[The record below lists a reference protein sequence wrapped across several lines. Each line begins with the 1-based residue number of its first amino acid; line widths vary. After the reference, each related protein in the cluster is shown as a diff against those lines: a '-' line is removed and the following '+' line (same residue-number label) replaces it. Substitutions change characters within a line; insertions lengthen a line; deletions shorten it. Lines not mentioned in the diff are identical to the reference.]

1 MNKAISATMVVLV
14 VVLPGLLVQVPQ
26 SAGADPPGGPKPP
39 AKETDITDVLG
50 ANAACYVCHVTF
62 IKEEL
67 AKTHLGKAVT
77 CIKCHG
83 PSEKHANDEN
93 IGATKPDITFKP
105 DQVDS
110 SCRQCHKGHNVSA
123 GKVIARFQERKLAT
137 KMTPACTDCHGN
149 HRIAKADHPR

>member
-1 MNKAISATMVVLV
+1 MNKVVSPTRLVLAILW
-14 VVLPGLLVQVPQ
+14 LGLLLQVPHL
-26 SAGADPPGGPKPP
+26 AGADSPRGSKPP

-93 IGATKPDITFKP
+93 IGATKPDITFKRG
-105 DQVDS
+105 QVDP
-110 SCRQCHKGHNVSA
+110 SCGQCHKGHNVSA
-123 GKVIARFQERKLAT
+123 NKVIARFRERKLPNNLGPT
-137 KMTPACTDCHGN
+137 CTDCHGT
-149 HRIAKADHPR
+149 HRIAKADNPR